1 MIIRHQLLAMAAI
14 ALGVAAFGQDARS
27 QGTTPGTFT
36 VTANVANA
44 CTLTTLPISFGNITS
59 ASVAAVATTV
69 NGIVVNCTADGHY
82 DVGLIGTNTGALADG
97 TGNLL
102 NAAQAPI
109 PYGLFQDAAASI
121 NWGNTAGT
129 NSLTSQGCAGATGTG
144 RCIGTGAVQN
154 YEVWAKLG
162 TLPAPLHLGPYT
174 DIVNVTVTFY

>member
-1 MIIRHQLLAMAAI
+1 MRMRNELLAMAVI
-14 ALGVAAFGQDARS
+14 ALGVAALGQDARS

-69 NGIVVNCTADGHY
+69 NGIVVNCTADGLY
-82 DVGLIGTNTGALADG
+82 DVGLLGTNTGALANG

-109 PYGLFQDAAASI
+109 PYGLFQNAAATTP
-121 NWGNTAGT
+121 WGNTAGT
-129 NSLTSQGCAGATGTG
+129 NSLSTQGCGGTGTTG
-144 RCIGTGAVQN
+144 LCTGTGAVQN
-154 YEVWAKLG
+154 YQVWAKLG
-162 TLPAPLHLGPYT
+162 TLPSPLHLGAYA